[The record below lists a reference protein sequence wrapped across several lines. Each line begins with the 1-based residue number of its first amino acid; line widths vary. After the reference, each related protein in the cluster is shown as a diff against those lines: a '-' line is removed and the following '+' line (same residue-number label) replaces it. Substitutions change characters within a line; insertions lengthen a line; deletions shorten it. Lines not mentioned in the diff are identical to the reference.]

1 MRVRHSSIFGF
12 CRNQRV
18 LCRVRRALTLT
29 PTLALVVIAM
39 SFSTQVLHAESAEA
53 PPGRPL
59 VIAHRGASGYRPE
72 HTLESYRLAIELGAD
87 YIEPDLVATRDGV
100 LVARHEPDIS
110 LTTDVATR
118 AEFADRKRRVEIDGV
133 MYEGWFTVDFSLQEL
148 KTLRAIQPREDR
160 SKEYD
165 GLYTIP
171 TLQEIIELAQTE
183 SKRLGRTIGIYP
195 ETKHPSWHC
204 SLGLA
209 LEPALLEALQ
219 AAGWQGRE
227 APVFIQSFES
237 GNLRWLRERSDYK
250 LIQLIAGAGIREDGT
265 VIPWSVPET
274 TAGCELY
281 PVGAMP
287 KDYTTIAA
295 FEEIAQYADG
305 IGPWKRWI
313 VSAKPDPERRGD
325 AALEPTSFIR
335 LAHAA
340 NLVVHPWTFRNEP
353 KELLIDYE
361 GSPTAEYQQFYALGV
376 DGVFSDF
383 PDTARAARDTINP

>member
-1 MRVRHSSIFGF
+1 
-12 CRNQRV
+12 
-18 LCRVRRALTLT
+18 
-29 PTLALVVIAM
+29 
-39 SFSTQVLHAESAEA
+39 
-53 PPGRPL
+53 
-59 VIAHRGASGYRPE
+59 
-72 HTLESYRLAIELGAD
+72 
-87 YIEPDLVATRDGV
+87 
-100 LVARHEPDIS
+100 
-110 LTTDVATR
+110 
-118 AEFADRKRRVEIDGV
+118 
-133 MYEGWFTVDFSLQEL
+133 
-148 KTLRAIQPREDR
+148 
-160 SKEYD
+160 
-165 GLYTIP
+165 
-171 TLQEIIELAQTE
+171 LQEIIELAQTE

-237 GNLRWLRERSDYK
+237 GNLRWLRGHSDYQ
-250 LIQLIAGAGIREDGT
+250 LIQLIAGAGIRADGS

-274 TAGCELY
+274 TTGCELY
-281 PVGAMP
+281 PVGSMP
-287 KDYTTIAA
+287 KDYTTDAA

-313 VSAKPDPERRGD
+313 VSAKPDPERGGD

-353 KELLIDYE
+353 KELLIDYQ
-361 GSPTAEYQQFYALGV
+361 GNPTAEYQQFYALGV

-383 PDTARAARDTINP
+383 PDTARAARDTVNP

>member
-1 MRVRHSSIFGF
+1 MRVRLSPIFGLS
-12 CRNQRV
+12 RDERILRRV
-18 LCRVRRALTLT
+18 PGALAIAF
-29 PTLALVVIAM
+29 ALVVVGAM
-39 SFSTQVLHAESAEA
+39 SFSSKALHAASAEA
-53 PPGRPL
+53 PLARPL

-118 AEFADRKRRVEIDGV
+118 AEFADRKRRIEIDGV

-148 KTLRAIQPREDR
+148 RTLRAIQPREDR

-165 GLYTIP
+165 GLYSIP
-171 TLQEIIELAQTE
+171 TLQEIIDLAQTE

-219 AAGWQGRE
+219 ATGWQGRE

-287 KDYTTIAA
+287 KDYTTVAA

-313 VSAKPDPERRGD
+313 VSARPDPERGGD

-335 LAHAA
+335 LAHAT
-340 NLVVHPWTFRNEP
+340 NLVVHPWTFRNEA
-353 KELLIDYE
+353 KELLIDYG
-361 GSPTAEYQQFYALGV
+361 GSPAAEYQQFYALGV

-383 PDTARAARDTINP
+383 PDTARAARDK